1 MREQATDF
9 LHTYVKD
16 EYQRHHGEMV
26 GTAMESVARH
36 LELEDGETYYVTGLI
51 HDWDY
56 DQWPHEHPH
65 RYDQL
70 KSELGVGD
78 EVITAII
85 GHIGIESP
93 RPSLLAKTLFACDE
107 FSGLLYAYMKMVGS
121 YGDMKPKSI
130 RKKVHKDK
138 SFAAK
143 IDRTHVITAIN
154 ELSEATGIDE
164 ESFYILLRDAFAQKY
179 DS

>member
-1 MREQATDF
+1 MREQATKF
-9 LHTYVKD
+9 LHTYVGD

-26 GTAMESVARH
+26 GTAMQAVANK
-36 LELEDGETYYVTGLI
+36 LNLDDNEIFYITGLV

-56 DQWPHEHPH
+56 DQWPEEHPH

-70 KSELGVGD
+70 KNELGVSD
-78 EVITAII
+78 DVITAII

-93 RPSLLAKTLFACDE
+93 RPTLLAKTLFACDE
-107 FSGLLYAYMKMVGS
+107 FSGLLYAYMKMVGNYS
-121 YGDMKPKSI
+121 DMKPKSI

-143 IDRTHVITAIN
+143 IDRTHVITAIS
-154 ELSEATGIDE
+154 ELTDETGIDE
-164 ESFYILLRDAFAQKY
+164 ESFYILLRDAFASKY

>member
-1 MREQATDF
+1 MREQARKF
-9 LHTYVKD
+9 LHTYVND

-26 GTAMESVARH
+26 GTAMEGVAKQ
-36 LELEDGETYYVTGLI
+36 LNLDNGETFYITGLI

-56 DQWPHEHPH
+56 DQWPDEHPH

-70 KSELGVGD
+70 QSELGVSD

-93 RPSLLAKTLFACDE
+93 RPTLLAKTLFACDE
-107 FSGLLYAYMKMVGS
+107 FSGLLYAYMKMVGN
-121 YGDMKPKSI
+121 YGNMKPKSI
-130 RKKVHKDK
+130 AKKVHKDK

-154 ELSEATGIDE
+154 ELTEETGIDE
-164 ESFYILLRDAFAQKY
+164 ESFYILLRDTFANKY
-179 DS
+179 DN

>member
-1 MREQATDF
+1 MRKQATEF
-9 LHTYVKD
+9 LHTYVIN

-26 GTAMESVARH
+26 ATALEAVARH
-36 LELEDGETYYVTGLI
+36 LELDDIESYYVTGLV

-56 DQWPHEHPH
+56 DQWPDQHPH

-70 KSELGVGD
+70 QDELGVSD

-107 FSGLLYAYMKMVGS
+107 FSGLLYAYMKMVGN

-130 RKKVHKDK
+130 RKKVRKDK

-143 IDRTHVITAIN
+143 IDRTHVITAIS
-154 ELSEATGIDE
+154 ELCEATGIDE
-164 ESFYILLRDAFAQKY
+164 ESFYILLRDAFAEKY
-179 DS
+179 DT